1 MLEGPQKP
9 YLDRAGPPWQREG
22 WCSGGGRCHD
32 REAPEACS
40 SMRLSHPVAAWAP
53 QSQDSWEHRGWS
65 SCTRCSASP
74 CLDPVPRAPDYWMG
88 RAVHSSGF
96 LEESSGTVL
105 TPSLPHHLPPLSY
118 LLLEVQM
125 LGLLCM
131 HPLFKALFS
140 WTFL

>member
-1 MLEGPQKP
+1 
-9 YLDRAGPPWQREG
+9 
-22 WCSGGGRCHD
+22 
-32 REAPEACS
+32 
-40 SMRLSHPVAAWAP
+40 
-53 QSQDSWEHRGWS
+53 
-65 SCTRCSASP
+65 
-74 CLDPVPRAPDYWMG
+74 MG

-131 HPLFKALFS
+131 HPLFKSLFS